1 MPENQ
6 SREPLLYIQ
15 QPDFTY
21 PELEMQQTYIVKTAK
36 PNREKSPIAPLTEL
50 DSESETIMNQTDQVK
65 ENEVEKAVEEVKQVK
80 AVEQQANKDIS
91 ADQSPQKQELDQKVV
106 QEVINQYHN
115 QTQES
120 DDSRGTSR
128 GKQHSYTFKR
138 VKSFK
143 EMNTLEKLNYL
154 EHFPKLL
161 PPVPCIFATGS
172 SSVRGFLLNKT
183 EDSVE
188 LRLFN
193 DKIMQIPI
201 EQITEVKMLG
211 LQS

>member
-15 QPDFTY
+15 QPELAY
-21 PELEMQQTYIVKTAK
+21 PKLDMQQTYIISKQQK
-36 PNREKSPIAPLTEL
+36 EKQTIAPFPEL
-50 DSESETIMNQTDQVK
+50 DSDSETVTNQTAVLQDK
-65 ENEVEKAVEEVKQVK
+65 ETEIAVEVKKQEVI
-80 AVEQQANKDIS
+80 VEQQTKKDVS
-91 ADQSPQKQELDQKVV
+91 TDNRPQNQELDQKAV
-106 QEVINQYHN
+106 QEVINQYNN
-115 QTQES
+115 QSQES
-120 DDSRGTSR
+120 DKSGPSK
-128 GKQHSYTFKR
+128 GKQHSYSFKR

-188 LRLFN
+188 IKLFN
-193 DKIMQIPI
+193 DKIMDIPI

-211 LQS
+211 LHS